1 MGLKSLGMG
10 DGTHMMLGMKY
21 QVKES
26 GVFPNL
32 CQYRIVSPV
41 DPLNPMSGSGP
52 KRLHILNIHQ

>member
-32 CQYRIVSPV
+32 CQKYESIIFRP
-41 DPLNPMSGSGP
+41 PETGSLFQDTFFLD
-52 KRLHILNIHQ
+52 K